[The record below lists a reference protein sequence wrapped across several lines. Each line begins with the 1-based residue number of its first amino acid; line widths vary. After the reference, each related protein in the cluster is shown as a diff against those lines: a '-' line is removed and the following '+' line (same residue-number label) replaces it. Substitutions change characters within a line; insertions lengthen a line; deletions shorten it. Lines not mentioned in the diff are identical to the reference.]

1 MADVHFTNVRVF
13 DGGGEAP
20 FTGDV
25 LVQGNKI
32 SRVVRS
38 GYGMSTPGRPK
49 GEYRS
54 AQHEGSSWS
63 VPPVMGAQVIDGAG
77 AFLMPGMVEAHTHF
91 SWNDQ
96 PSLDAIQRMPP
107 EEHILW
113 CAEVAKRYLDMGWT
127 SCVGAAAAKPRLDV
141 VTRNAI
147 NDGTIVGPRYLAAS
161 QEITVP
167 GGLGDTTQ
175 PHLPQPEFAFGAVV
189 SGAEEMRRC
198 VRMFAKYGVDSI
210 KINLSGESITGMP
223 SDMSQFTSEEVRV
236 CVEEAKAWGKR
247 VAAHARSTWAVKE
260 CVRQGIEVIYHASF
274 CDEEALDMLEAKKLE
289 HFVAPGLAWLINTC
303 HHASEWGLTPEV
315 TKKMGYHRELEAA
328 VESMRAMR
336 KRGIRILPGGDY
348 GFAWTPHGTNAKDLE
363 YFVKYVGMSTME
375 ALLSA
380 TAWGGPMMRMGK
392 VLGYIREGY
401 LADMLLK
408 VEGMAPAVVRVLD
421 SAGLP
426 FADVA
431 GRQSTLDDVFFSLT
445 GHAAVDA
452 PEPATMNG
460 AAR

>member
-1 MADVHFTNVRVF
+1 MADIHYTNVRIF

-20 FTGDV
+20 FMGEV
-25 LVQGNKI
+25 LVQGDKI
-32 SRVVRS
+32 ARVVRS
-38 GYGMSTPGRPK
+38 ASGVR
-49 GEYRS
+49 
-54 AQHEGSSWS
+54 AA
-63 VPPVMGAQVIDGAG
+63 PVGGARVVDGAG

-96 PSLDAIQRMPP
+96 PSLEAIQRMPP

-127 SCVGAAAAKPRLDV
+127 SCVGAACAKPRLDV

-167 GGLGDTTQ
+167 GGLGDTTK

-198 VRMFAKYGVDSI
+198 VRMFAKYGVDSL

-223 SDMSQFTSEEVRV
+223 SEMSQFTEEEITV
-236 CVEEAKAWGKR
+236 CVQEAKAWGKR
-247 VAAHARSTWAVKE
+247 VAAHARSTWSIKQCVK
-260 CVRQGIEVIYHASF
+260 QGIEVIYHASF
-274 CDEEALDMLEAKKLE
+274 TDEEALDQLEAHKTE
-289 HFVAPGLAWLINTC
+289 HFIAPGLAWLINTS
-303 HHASEWGLTPEV
+303 HPASAWGLTPEV
-315 TKKMGYHRELEAA
+315 TRKMGYHRELEAA
-328 VESMRAMR
+328 VESMRGMR
-336 KRGIRILPGGDY
+336 KLGIRILPGGDY
-348 GFAWTPHGTNAKDLE
+348 VFAWTPHGTNAKDLE
-363 YFVKYVGMSTME
+363 YFVKVVGMSTME

-401 LADMLLK
+401 LADILLVDGDPLTDITVLQDK
-408 VEGMAPAVVRVLD
+408 SRILAVMKDGEFHRAPPVR
-421 SAGLP
+421 SA
-426 FADVA
+426 
-431 GRQSTLDDVFFSLT
+431 RTTRSTT
-445 GHAAVDA
+445 RWAA
-452 PEPATMNG
+452 
-460 AAR
+460 

>member
-1 MADVHFTNVRVF
+1 MADVLFTNARIF
-13 DGGGEAP
+13 DGGGDLP
-20 FTGDV
+20 FNGEV

-32 SRVVRS
+32 SRVFRA
-38 GYGMSTPGRPK
+38 GQGARPL
-49 GEYRS
+49 
-54 AQHEGSSWS
+54 
-63 VPPVMGAQVIDGAG
+63 PVGGTQVIDAAG

-91 SWNDQ
+91 SWNNQ

-113 CAEVAKRYLDMGWT
+113 CAQVAKIYLDMGWT

-167 GGLGDTTQ
+167 GGLGDSTM
-175 PHLPQPEFAFGAVV
+175 PHLPQHEFAFGAIV
-189 SGAEEMRRC
+189 SGPHEMRRC
-198 VRMFAKYGVDSI
+198 VRMFCKYGVDSL

-223 SDMSQFTSEEVRV
+223 GEMSQFTEEEITV
-236 CVEEAKAWGKR
+236 CVDEAKRWGKR
-247 VAAHARSTWAVKE
+247 VAAHARSNWSIKQCVK
-260 CVRQGIEVIYHASF
+260 QGIEVIYHASF
-274 CDEEALDMLEAKKLE
+274 TDEEALDLLEAHKLE
-289 HFVAPGLAWLINTC
+289 HFIAPGLAWLINTT
-303 HHASEWGLTPEV
+303 HHASEYGLTREV
-315 TKKMGYHRELEAA
+315 VTKMGYPRELDAA
-328 VESMRAMR
+328 IESMRALR
-336 KRGIRILPGGDY
+336 KRGVRILPGGDY

-401 LADMLLK
+401 LADILLIDGDPLTDITVLQDRARILAVMK
-408 VEGMAPAVVRVLD
+408 DGEFHRAPPVR
-421 SAGLP
+421 
-426 FADVA
+426 
-431 GRQSTLDDVFFSLT
+431 
-445 GHAAVDA
+445 
-452 PEPATMNG
+452 
-460 AAR
+460 AARTTRWAA